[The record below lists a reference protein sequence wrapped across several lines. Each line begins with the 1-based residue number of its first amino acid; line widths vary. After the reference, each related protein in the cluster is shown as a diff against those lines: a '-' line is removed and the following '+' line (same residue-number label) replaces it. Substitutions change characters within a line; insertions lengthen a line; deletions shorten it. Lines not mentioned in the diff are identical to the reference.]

1 MVLCI
6 DGSPTLLKKMIQ
18 NFVKSKAV
26 TDETIQLELISH
38 MMQAV
43 FPEENL
49 DSMRQKMEHLAG
61 WEMKLNKLI
70 EIIKWSQLDIQVDY
84 FTTICD
90 GIYNRTIAAH
100 HSQTENVVKIKSPI
114 VLVRPTD
121 AIVSDI
127 DEDYE
132 LQRYTEGLVTLKFID
147 GNHQSILE
155 NSKLVDIINEMNPNL
170 ESRKDFVNIFIK
182 K

>member
-1 MVLCI
+1 
-6 DGSPTLLKKMIQ
+6 MIQ
-18 NFVKSKAV
+18 NFVKSKDV
-26 TDETIQLELISH
+26 TDEKIQLELISH
-38 MMQAV
+38 TMQAV

-49 DSMRQKMEHLAG
+49 ENIRRKMEQIQT
-61 WEMKLNKLI
+61 WDKKLDKLV
-70 EIIKWSQLDIQVDY
+70 EFIKWSQLEIDTDY
-84 FTTICD
+84 FTTLCN

-100 HSQTENVVKIKSPI
+100 HSQTDDIVKIRSPI
-114 VLVRPTD
+114 VLIRPTD

-132 LQRYTEGLVTLKFID
+132 LPRCTEGLVTLKFID

-155 NSKLVDIINEMNPNL
+155 NPKLVEIINEMNPNL
-170 ESRKDFVNIFIK
+170 DSRKDFANIFIK